1 MADQTLPLN
10 VSYEMKADDERQNCV
25 GMESDEELCSS
36 SASDAYRDNSCTT
49 SDRFV
54 RILNFRHFER
64 FFRFDQSDRK
74 TYKKAISDGGNVS
87 VVLDSGFGNTSKE
100 K

>member
-1 MADQTLPLN
+1 MSVHEDLLN
-10 VSYEMKADDERQNCV
+10 NGENNCSFTEDEV
-25 GMESDEELCSS
+25 DIMCSKDGD
-36 SASDAYRDNSCTT
+36 DAYRDNSCTT

-54 RILNFRHFER
+54 RILDFRHFER

-74 TYKKAISDGGNVS
+74 TYKKAISDGVNVS
-87 VVLDSGFGNTSKE
+87 VVLDCGFGNTSKR

>member
-1 MADQTLPLN
+1 MSVHEDLLN
-10 VSYEMKADDERQNCV
+10 NGENNCSFTEDEVDIMCSKDGDDAC
-25 GMESDEELCSS
+25 
-36 SASDAYRDNSCTT
+36 RDNSCTT

-54 RILNFRHFER
+54 RILDFRHFER

-74 TYKKAISDGGNVS
+74 TYKKAISDGVNVS
-87 VVLDSGFGNTSKE
+87 VVLDCGFGNTSKE

>member
-1 MADQTLPLN
+1 
-10 VSYEMKADDERQNCV
+10 MKLDDERKNCV

-36 SASDAYRDNSCTT
+36 SATDAYRDNSCTT

-54 RILNFRHFER
+54 RILDFRHFER

-74 TYKKAISDGGNVS
+74 TYKKAISDGVNVS
-87 VVLDSGFGNTSKE
+87 VVLGCGFGNTSKE

>member
-1 MADQTLPLN
+1 MPANAGTSRFIP
-10 VSYEMKADDERQNCV
+10 QNRP
-25 GMESDEELCSS
+25 
-36 SASDAYRDNSCTT
+36 YRDNSCTT

-54 RILNFRHFER
+54 RILDFRHFER

-74 TYKKAISDGGNVS
+74 TYKKAISDGVNVS
-87 VVLDSGFGNTSKE
+87 VVLDCGFGNTSKE